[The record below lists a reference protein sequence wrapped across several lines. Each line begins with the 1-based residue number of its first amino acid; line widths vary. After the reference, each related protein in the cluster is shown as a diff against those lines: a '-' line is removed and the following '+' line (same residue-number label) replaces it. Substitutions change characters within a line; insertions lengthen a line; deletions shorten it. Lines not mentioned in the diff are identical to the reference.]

1 MRGLFEEVEGGLLTL
16 EDLDEELSLQEQI
29 LDLRLSLALAREK
42 HTHHFNSLNS
52 ESLVDSFND
61 YCDASWILFSE
72 AVVGGCLNPFSPGWP
87 RAVQRVAA
95 LTHYS

>member
-52 ESLVDSFND
+52 KSLMEKGFSFKLLLW
-61 YCDASWILFSE
+61 SLFQHTRCLAHNQE
-72 AVVGGCLNPFSPGWP
+72 VV
-87 RAVQRVAA
+87 
-95 LTHYS
+95 